1 MITEA
6 LISELKKVTL
16 DIMHQ
21 ADQKFSHLSDNQ
33 KNWRKDSASWSINE
47 VYAHL
52 NEFAHYYHPIFQSK
66 IENTRF
72 KEPKDVFISSP
83 LGRSARKAMK
93 LGNAKNIK
101 RKFKTERS
109 YNPTLL
115 NQLVNNQG
123 VQTFETNQHA
133 FLRIIDLASQVNMRK
148 VKIPLSISK
157 LIRLRLGD
165 ALLFTAYHNER
176 HIYQA
181 IAVLNHPQFPKH

>member
-1 MITEA
+1 MNTEA

-21 ADQKFSHLSDNQ
+21 AHQKFLHLSDNQ
-33 KNWRKDSASWSINE
+33 KNWRKDSISWSINE
-47 VYAHL
+47 VFAHV
-52 NEFAHYYHPIFQSK
+52 NEFARYYHPIFQSK

-83 LGRSARKAMK
+83 LGLSAWKAMK

-115 NQLVNNQG
+115 NQLVSNQC

-133 FLRIIDLASQVNMRK
+133 FLRIIDFASQVNMRK

-165 ALLFTAYHNER
+165 ALLFNAYHNER

-181 IAVLNHPQFPKH
+181 FAVLNHPQFPKH